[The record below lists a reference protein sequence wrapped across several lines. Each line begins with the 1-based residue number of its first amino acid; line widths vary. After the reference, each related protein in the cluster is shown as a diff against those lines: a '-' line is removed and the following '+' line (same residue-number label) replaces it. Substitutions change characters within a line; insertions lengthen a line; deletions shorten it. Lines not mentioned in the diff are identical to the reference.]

1 MLYFSRLL
9 SNNLV
14 SILTIVKNVKILV
27 EITKRTQ
34 IQHIKQKPAMKRI
47 MNIGLVLIVAISMSS
62 CFVGYRGGYGYR
74 DYGYRPY
81 AYSPRVYVAPPRVYI
96 PSPRVYVNPPRYY
109 NRNRNDWNNNN
120 RRRRR

>member
-1 MLYFSRLL
+1 MLSFLCLL
-9 SNNLV
+9 SHNLLSV
-14 SILTIVKNVKILV
+14 LTIVKNVKMFV
-27 EITKRTQ
+27 EIIKSTQ
-34 IQHIKQKPAMKRI
+34 IQHIKQKAAMKKI

-96 PSPRVYVNPPRYY
+96 PSPRVYVNPPRYH
-109 NRNRNDWNNNN
+109 NRNRNDWGNS